1 MKSERSTTG
10 PKTTPLREGLHPHHN
25 QYWLAT
31 HWLTMGWPI

>member
-1 MKSERSTTG
+1 MNSKREAPRR
-10 PKTTPLREGLHPHHN
+10 KTTPLRQGLHPHPN